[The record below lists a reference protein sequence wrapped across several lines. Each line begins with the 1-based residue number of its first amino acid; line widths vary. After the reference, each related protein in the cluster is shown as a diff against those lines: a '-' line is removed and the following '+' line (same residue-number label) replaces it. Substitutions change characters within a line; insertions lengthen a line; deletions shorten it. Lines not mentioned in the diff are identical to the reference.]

1 MGVAQRTKR
10 NAVELKKKGEAM
22 GSKNGKFY
30 QVSTLQALALGFSK
44 SVITVEDFLLHGDI
58 GLGTF
63 EDVDGEMIVLD
74 GKCYRA
80 KNNGDVVPAEPERG
94 VPFAAICCF
103 QSQRQEKL
111 SRMDTIEQLK
121 EWGHRIDV
129 DVIAHKEWLTL
140 RTEEDFGLN
149 SMYMVR
155 IDGEFSKVDA
165 RSESGTKAHHVSLK
179 DALSVTQKAF
189 IFEDI
194 KGSLVCVYYPDYM
207 DGINAAGWHLH
218 FLSEDKK
225 HGGHVFDISLTQGNA
240 SFCRISSVEVQIPDT
255 PAFDTYALKGASKDE
270 IKSVEQGKNK

>member
-1 MGVAQRTKR
+1 MDQST
-10 NAVELKKKGEAM
+10 
-22 GSKNGKFY
+22 GKYY

-44 SVITVEDFLLHGDI
+44 SVVTVEELLKHGDT

-80 KNNGDVVPAEPERG
+80 QNNGDVVPAENERG
-94 VPFAAICCF
+94 VPFAAVCHF
-103 QSQRQEKL
+103 RSQRQEEL
-111 SRMDTIEQLK
+111 GTMETIEQLK
-121 EWGHRIDV
+121 Q
-129 DVIAHKEWLTL
+129 WLTL
-140 RTEEDFGLN
+140 RIEEDFGLN
-149 SMYMVR
+149 SMYAVR

-165 RSESGTKAHHVSLK
+165 RSESGTKAHHVTLK

-189 IFEDI
+189 IFENV

-218 FLSEDKK
+218 FLSEDKQ

-240 SFCRISSVEVQIPDT
+240 SFCRITGVEVRIPDT
-255 PAFDTYALKGASKDE
+255 PAFDTYALKGASQEE
-270 IKSVEQGKNK
+270 IESVEQGKN

>member
-1 MGVAQRTKR
+1 MDQ
-10 NAVELKKKGEAM
+10 N
-22 GSKNGKFY
+22 SGKFY

-44 SVITVEDFLLHGDI
+44 SVMTVEELLQHGNM

-80 KNNGDVVPAEPERG
+80 QNNGNVLSAEHERG
-94 VPFAAICCF
+94 VPFASVCRF
-103 QSQRQEKL
+103 QPQRLEKTG
-111 SRMDTIEQLK
+111 RIDTIEKL
-121 EWGHRIDV
+121 
-129 DVIAHKEWLTL
+129 KEWLTL
-140 RTEEDFGLN
+140 RIEEDFALN
-149 SMYMVR
+149 SMHAVR

-165 RSESGTKAHHVSLK
+165 RSESGTKAHHVTLK

-189 IFEDI
+189 IFENI
-194 KGSLVCVYYPDYM
+194 RGTLVCVYYPDYM

-225 HGGHVFDISLTQGNA
+225 RGGHVFDMSLTQGDA
-240 SFCRISSVEVQIPDT
+240 AFCRITSVEIHIPDT

-270 IKSVEQGKNK
+270 IKSVEQGKNT